1 MHSDASIPSCF
12 WVKIT
17 ENADPAHVFSCGS
30 HFKDFKETAPIIPL
44 EIGSNA
50 AIRPL

>member
-1 MHSDASIPSCF
+1 MHSDALLPSCF

-17 ENADPAHVFSCGS
+17 ENVDPAHVFSCGGS

-44 EIGSNA
+44 EIG
-50 AIRPL
+50 